1 METNE
6 DLIGFLTH
14 NKRKTGVVFK
24 IKSLRPL
31 EGKKQTGL
39 ECPSKGENMQ
49 HKISRVN
56 GLLKELGKKENKYKM
71 KENSK
76 NKREDTIYGK
86 PYFQKNVN
94 VEDNENIGITE
105 MQVCVETELLLRY
118 LDKHKKK
125 YNKKKW
131 FFSTVE
137 DAINHIK
144 DKTLK

>member
-1 METNE
+1 
-6 DLIGFLTH
+6 
-14 NKRKTGVVFK
+14 
-24 IKSLRPL
+24 
-31 EGKKQTGL
+31 
-39 ECPSKGENMQ
+39 ENMQ

-56 GLLKELGKKENKYKM
+56 GLLKDLGKKENKYKM